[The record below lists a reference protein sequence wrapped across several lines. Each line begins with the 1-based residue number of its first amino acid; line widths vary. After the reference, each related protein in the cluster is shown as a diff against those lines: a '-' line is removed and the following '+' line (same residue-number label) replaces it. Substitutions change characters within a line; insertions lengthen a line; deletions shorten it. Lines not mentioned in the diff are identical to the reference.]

1 MTTNRAEP
9 KQSSHRVLVMSDTHL
24 VDAARLPSALLELA
38 MVADHIVHAGDVS
51 TLDVISVLA
60 GCAPLTAV
68 RGNVESP
75 ETWQRLPDRATVTV
89 AGVVI
94 GVVHDAG
101 QASGRHSLLRATFP
115 DTQVCVYGHS
125 HMPEL
130 IQLDDGLWVLNP
142 GSPTQRRRAPFHSVI
157 WLEVASG
164 IVTGCELVDLDLG
177 SS

>member
-89 AGVVI
+89 A
-94 GVVHDAG
+94 
-101 QASGRHSLLRATFP
+101 ASCDRGRARCWSGFGSAQFATS
-115 DTQVCVYGHS
+115 DIS
-125 HMPEL
+125 
-130 IQLDDGLWVLNP
+130 
-142 GSPTQRRRAPFHSVI
+142 
-157 WLEVASG
+157 
-164 IVTGCELVDLDLG
+164 
-177 SS
+177 